1 MAPLFKNIEE
11 KSTGS
16 NYHLVSL
23 LSVVIKI
30 LEKLANNTLVDHFE
44 KCGLLRFLLWFQV
57 FSFDC
62 RSYNSC
68 I

>member
-1 MAPLFKNIEE
+1 MVPLRILRRR
-11 KSTGS
+11 STGS

-23 LSVVIKI
+23 LSVIIKI
-30 LEKLANNTLVDHFE
+30 FEKLVNNKLVDHFE

-57 FSFDC
+57 FSFKC
-62 RSYNSC
+62 RSYDSC